1 MAKMPWFRVYSEILD
16 DQKIKRICRVTGES
30 KALIVGVWICLLALA
45 NDSGERGRLTISD
58 KIPYSLDDLI
68 DETGLD
74 EDVLKI
80 VIDHFIELDML
91 TVGNNVALTYEIK
104 NWDGRQFKS
113 DNSSQRVKDWRAKQ
127 DETLQKHSSNIIDTE
142 SEIES
147 EIDTDKIEIPD
158 ARSDSADYQSVWE
171 SETGLLISGF
181 TEFKKTCD
189 RFIDVGVTPEI
200 FRTAIKEQKKSEY
213 AVKRPSGVAE
223 WAIRLVKKVNDNDKK
238 GNIEWAHEM
247 ESNQ

>member
-1 MAKMPWFRVYSEILD
+1 MARGRFISNDIIIDRQVHELSSDTCRLAYTWMITFADAEG
-16 DQKIKRICRVTGES
+16 RVTGEPDLLLS
-30 KALIVGVWICLLALA
+30 ALFPRRR
-45 NDSGERGRLTISD
+45 DISPED
-58 KIPYSLDDLI
+58 IQSYI
-68 DETGLD
+68 DEWVAAGFIFVYEGGDGDRVIQLLNFEKHQRGLRKD
-74 EDVLKI
+74 REPASRFDNPADCRMIAGSIPDDCTVKL
-80 VIDHFIELDML
+80 IEVNIND
-91 TVGNNVALTYEIK
+91 NN
-104 NWDGRQFKS
+104 N
-113 DNSSQRVKDWRAKQ
+113 DN
-127 DETLQKHSSNIIDTE
+127 
-142 SEIES
+142 
-147 EIDTDKIEIPD
+147 EIPD